1 MIVTRGGIIKKT
13 PFSEY
18 SNIRQNG
25 LRAVNLREDD
35 ELISVME
42 TDGEK
47 DIIVGTRDGMSII
60 FREGDVR
67 PMGRVS
73 TGVRAIKLRPGDEVV
88 SACICERDRQVLVIT
103 EKGYGKRTNAAEY
116 RLQTRGGIGLK
127 SMNITE
133 KTGKMCGL
141 LIVDGTEDIM
151 LINDAG
157 VVIRMSVDEI
167 SLIGRSTQGVRVMRV
182 DEDTKVVCVAKIVE
196 SEEDESAEPEG
207 CGCAPQGE

>member
-1 MIVTRGGIIKKT
+1 
-13 PFSEY
+13 
-18 SNIRQNG
+18 
-25 LRAVNLREDD
+25 
-35 ELISVME
+35 
-42 TDGEK
+42 
-47 DIIVGTRDGMSII
+47 
-60 FREGDVR
+60 
-67 PMGRVS
+67 
-73 TGVRAIKLRPGDEVV
+73 
-88 SACICERDRQVLVIT
+88 
-103 EKGYGKRTNAAEY
+103 
-116 RLQTRGGIGLK
+116 
-127 SMNITE
+127 MNITE